1 MSQTVDFL
9 HKCGVFYLATEDN
22 GKPQVR
28 PINSVLA
35 FDGKVY
41 FETSSNKK
49 MYHQMQKNNHVAI
62 SGMAEGKWIRI
73 SGKTVFDHNEKVI
86 DTMFETIPSLK
97 DVYTREEFEVYYL
110 ENMKSVVYSF
120 TESEIELV
128 D

>member
-35 FDGKVY
+35 FEGKVY
-41 FETSSNKK
+41 FETSSNKNI
-49 MYHQMQKNNHVAI
+49 YHQMQKNPHVAI
-62 SGMAEGKWIRI
+62 SGMADGKWIRL
-73 SGKTVFDHNEKVI
+73 SGKAVFDHNEKVI
-86 DTMFETIPSLK
+86 DTMFETFPSLK

-110 ENMKSVVYSF
+110 DNMKARVDSF
-120 TESEIELV
+120 TASPV
-128 D
+128 DLID

>member
-1 MSQTVDFL
+1 MSQTVEFL

-28 PINSVLA
+28 PINTILE
-35 FDGKVY
+35 FEGKVY

-49 MYHQMQKNNHVAI
+49 MYHQMQKNPQVAI
-62 SGMAEGKWIRI
+62 SGMADGKWIRV
-73 SGKTVFDHNEKVI
+73 SGKAIFDHNEKVI
-86 DTMFETIPSLK
+86 DTMFEAIPSLK

-110 ENMKSVVYSF
+110 ENMQSRVESF
-120 TESEIELV
+120 TEAPVELA